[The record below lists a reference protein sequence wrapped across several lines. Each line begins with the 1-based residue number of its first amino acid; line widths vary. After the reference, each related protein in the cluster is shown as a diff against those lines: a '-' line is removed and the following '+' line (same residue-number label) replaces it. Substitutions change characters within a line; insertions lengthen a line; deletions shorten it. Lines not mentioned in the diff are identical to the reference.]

1 MTCEKLIFQVCFLIV
16 KMEVAKKKRTVKMPD
31 EEKKKVVKMPV
42 EEGKKKTVKMPVEKR
57 ILKMP
62 VVEKVNSKIIPEI
75 VEMAEAEEEPLSIK
89 KIHTITLQKFTHE
102 SRTYYLDSERD
113 KLYEYVANKKHGKY
127 IGRWDSHLG
136 EIITNAENSDED

>member
-1 MTCEKLIFQVCFLIV
+1 
-16 KMEVAKKKRTVKMPD
+16 MEVAKKKRAVRMPV
-31 EEKKKVVKMPV
+31 EGEKKKVVKMPI
-42 EEGKKKTVKMPVEKR
+42 EKR

-62 VVEKVNSKIIPEI
+62 VEEKVNSKIIPEI
-75 VEMAEAEEEPLSIK
+75 IEMAEAEEEPLSIK

-127 IGRWDSHLG
+127 VGRWDSHLG
-136 EIITNAENSDED
+136 EIITNADNSDED

>member
-1 MTCEKLIFQVCFLIV
+1 
-16 KMEVAKKKRTVKMPD
+16 MEAPKKKV
-31 EEKKKVVKMPV
+31 VVKMPV
-42 EEGKKKTVKMPVEKR
+42 EREKKKVVKMPVEKR

-62 VVEKVNSKIIPEI
+62 VEEKANNKIIPEI

-89 KIHTITLQKFTHE
+89 KVHTITLQKFTHE

-113 KLYEYVANKKHGKY
+113 KLYEYLANKKHGKY

-136 EIITNAENSDED
+136 EIITNADNSDED

>member
-1 MTCEKLIFQVCFLIV
+1 MIV
-16 KMEVAKKKRTVKMPD
+16 KMEAPKKKV
-31 EEKKKVVKMPV
+31 VVKMPV
-42 EEGKKKTVKMPVEKR
+42 EREKKKVVKMPVEKR

-62 VVEKVNSKIIPEI
+62 VEEKANNKIIPEI

-89 KIHTITLQKFTHE
+89 KVHTITLQKFTHE

-113 KLYEYVANKKHGKY
+113 KLYEYLANKKHGKY

-136 EIITNAENSDED
+136 EIITNADNSDED